1 MAPVQQKLVVVA
13 VVVLSTLVGLS
24 SCRVNDTC
32 VNSKLDGLH
41 NVVVDNFEGVAA
53 LKTVSDAKILSYS
66 NESAE
71 ILLLYAK

>member
-1 MAPVQQKLVVVA
+1 MMAFTFQQFVVF
-13 VVVLSTLVGLS
+13 STCVIFASG
-24 SCRVNDTC
+24 RVNDTC